1 MVKMNESAANIKF
14 MECRMKGRQEKF
26 VMQMEYPQCLF
37 QVHEFESTQHYL
49 DTLHQSKS
57 WVHTQVGCRNMALTF
72 NGCMMHYEFGQDDAS
87 EKAKQLI
94 EALKEAARWYDGFL
108 QDTPSDS
115 PKGEEQE
122 PYGDSEKS
130 LN

>member
-1 MVKMNESAANIKF
+1 MNESAANIKF
-14 MECRMKGRQEKF
+14 MECRMKGHKEKF

-72 NGCMMHYEFGQDDAS
+72 NGCMMFYEFGQDDAS
-87 EKAKQLI
+87 EKAKKIIDTLN
-94 EALKEAARWYDGFL
+94 EAARWYDEFL
-108 QDTPSDS
+108 KDTQTDS
-115 PKGEEQE
+115 QNLDE
-122 PYGDSEKS
+122 
-130 LN
+130 

>member
-1 MVKMNESAANIKF
+1 
-14 MECRMKGRQEKF
+14 MKGRQEKF

-72 NGCMMHYEFGQDDAS
+72 NGCMMHYEFAQDVHGEVYDSSVGIAH
-87 EKAKQLI
+87 
-94 EALKEAARWYDGFL
+94 EAAEGVAAGVE
-108 QDTPSDS
+108 
-115 PKGEEQE
+115 GERGVPVGMEGAQA
-122 PYGDSEKS
+122 
-130 LN
+130 LVT

>member
-57 WVHTQVGCRNMALTF
+57 WVHTQVGCRNMALMF
-72 NGCMMHYEFGQDDAS
+72 NGCMMYYEFGFDLSYLIDD
-87 EKAKQLI
+87 EIK
-94 EALKEAARWYDGFL
+94 KELYEIHL
-108 QDTPSDS
+108 Q
-115 PKGEEQE
+115 QV
-122 PYGDSEKS
+122 
-130 LN
+130 